1 MMHPMNAEVGPS
13 RFTANLWSDRL
24 LASAGVPVIP
34 VPVVSVG
41 GGMGSFALVDT
52 LRIAGVPTEAIR
64 VLGRTAWPWE
74 TYCQLASA
82 SQMDADERIR
92 SDSASAPDCLW
103 GFPGYALREA
113 VHARRGTQMVA
124 PLARVLTEPVL
135 THFFSPRIRQLVDGM
150 RREAARIG
158 YKQMLCQGEVV
169 AVRRHEE
176 GGYVTL
182 MRPHDDPSGGFVAL
196 RSRFVHL
203 AVGYPGL
210 RWLVDSCRYRERPHA
225 VARVVHAYE
234 PHGHVYTDVA
244 SRQGTVV
251 VRGAG
256 IAASRILQRLFDERE
271 HGGAPTRVVH
281 VLRQIVRGAHGP
293 HPFLRR
299 RGEHGWAYQG
309 FNWPKATW
317 GGQYQRA
324 LAGAGT
330 TERAR
335 LYDVLGGTT
344 TARRRHWRRQLE
356 RAQRDGSYRL
366 LEGEVHAISETP
378 DGLTVLVTTATGSET
393 LGAQYLID
401 ATGMDGD
408 VRRHLLLADLLA
420 HTGAMRNEMGR
431 LAVEGSFEVVGTR
444 SGTGRLYASGPA
456 TMGNG
461 YAPVDTLLGLQY
473 SALRIA
479 DELAGEGLGAR
490 IGSVRSMS
498 QWWRWV
504 RGVSP

>member
-1 MMHPMNAEVGPS
+1 MMLPMSQEAGSPL
-13 RFTANLWSDRL
+13 FTSSIWSDRL
-24 LASAGVPVIP
+24 LAGAGMPVIP

-52 LRIAGVPTEAIR
+52 LRIAGVPTQVIR

-82 SQMDADERIR
+82 SQMDAGERIR

-113 VHARRGTQMVA
+113 VHARRGMRTLA
-124 PLARVLTEPVL
+124 PLARVLNEPVL
-135 THFFSPRIRQLVDGM
+135 THFYSPRISQVVDGM

-158 YKQMLCQGEVV
+158 YTEMLCQGEVV

-176 GGYVTL
+176 GGYVTV
-182 MRPHDDPSGGFVAL
+182 MRLRDDTADRFVAW

-203 AVGYPGL
+203 AVGYPRL
-210 RWLVDSCRYRERPHA
+210 RRLPDSRRYRELPHA

-234 PHGHVYTDVA
+234 PHAHVYSDVA
-244 SRQGTVV
+244 SRQSTVV

-271 HGGAPTRVVH
+271 HGGASTRVVH

-324 LAGAGT
+324 LARAGT

-335 LYDVLGGTT
+335 LYEVLGGTT

-366 LEGEVHAISETP
+366 LEGEVSAIDEAL

-393 LGAQYLID
+393 ISAQYLID
-401 ATGMDGD
+401 ATGMDRD
-408 VRRHLLLADLLA
+408 VSRHALLADLIA
-420 HTGAMRNEMGR
+420 YTGAERNDMGG
-431 LAVEGSFEVVGTR
+431 LAVGDSFEVEGTR
-444 SGTGRLYASGPA
+444 SDAGRLYASGPA

-473 SALRIA
+473 AALRIA

-490 IGSVRSMS
+490 IGSLRSMS